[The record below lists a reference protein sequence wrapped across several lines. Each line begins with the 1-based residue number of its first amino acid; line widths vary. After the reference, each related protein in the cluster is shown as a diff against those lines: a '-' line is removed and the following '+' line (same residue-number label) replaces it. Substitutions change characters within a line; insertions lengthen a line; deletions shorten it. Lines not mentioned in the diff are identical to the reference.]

1 MLIKL
6 VNNGKLGSVSSIE
19 EDQYITQ
26 KKIMT
31 FKCQVTETEFNLT
44 VPNWELWEQ
53 Q

>member
-6 VNNGKLGSVSSIE
+6 VNDGKLGSVNSVE
-19 EDQYITQ
+19 EDQHVIQ

-31 FKCQVTETEFNLT
+31 FKCKVIKMEFNLT
-44 VPNWELWEQ
+44 VPNWAPWEQ